1 VQIVQFGADAPCPGD
16 GDAVFKAL
24 ADPARRALLTG
35 SANATARTLGEL
47 CEPLEMARESAT
59 WHLGV
64 LGPANLVTTVRRDRE
79 KLHYLNPVPLRAI
92 QERWIVMSE
101 DPACAR

>member
-1 VQIVQFGADAPCPGD
+1 
-16 GDAVFKAL
+16 
-24 ADPARRALLTG
+24 
-35 SANATARTLGEL
+35 
-47 CEPLEMARESAT
+47 MARESAT